1 MAEGTVHEGK
11 IRRVKRIL
19 YPLVKI
25 IAYAGSSAEGYPT
38 EIKIFF
44 FLFLIDKSEVVEE
57 TNMEDNKS
65 MTVKK
70 TVKSGI
76 TFGSALAMVI
86 SYTTWKS
93 VGWAI
98 FHGLLS
104 WVYVIYFLLR
114 Y

>member
-1 MAEGTVHEGK
+1 MEEKQTTV
-11 IRRVKRIL
+11 IR
-19 YPLVKI
+19 
-25 IAYAGSSAEGYPT
+25 
-38 EIKIFF
+38 
-44 FLFLIDKSEVVEE
+44 
-57 TNMEDNKS
+57 
-65 MTVKK
+65 K

-86 SYTTWKS
+86 SYTTWHS

-104 WVYVIYFLLR
+104 WVYVVYFVLR

>member
-1 MAEGTVHEGK
+1 MRLKHKNLNLE
-11 IRRVKRIL
+11 
-19 YPLVKI
+19 
-25 IAYAGSSAEGYPT
+25 
-38 EIKIFF
+38 
-44 FLFLIDKSEVVEE
+44 DKAMGENKTTIVE
-57 TNMEDNKS
+57 
-65 MTVKK
+65 K
-70 TVKSGI
+70 TVKSGV

-104 WVYVIYFLLR
+104 WIYVIYFILR

>member
-1 MAEGTVHEGK
+1 
-11 IRRVKRIL
+11 
-19 YPLVKI
+19 
-25 IAYAGSSAEGYPT
+25 
-38 EIKIFF
+38 
-44 FLFLIDKSEVVEE
+44 
-57 TNMEDNKS
+57 MEDNKS
-65 MTVKK
+65 TNVKK

-76 TFGSALAMVI
+76 AFGSALAMVI
-86 SYTTWKS
+86 SYTAWKA

>member
-1 MAEGTVHEGK
+1 MGENRTT
-11 IRRVKRIL
+11 I
-19 YPLVKI
+19 
-25 IAYAGSSAEGYPT
+25 
-38 EIKIFF
+38 
-44 FLFLIDKSEVVEE
+44 VE
-57 TNMEDNKS
+57 
-65 MTVKK
+65 K
-70 TVKSGI
+70 TVKSSI

-104 WVYVIYFLLR
+104 WVYVIYFILR

>member
-1 MAEGTVHEGK
+1 MC
-11 IRRVKRIL
+11 
-19 YPLVKI
+19 
-25 IAYAGSSAEGYPT
+25 
-38 EIKIFF
+38 
-44 FLFLIDKSEVVEE
+44 IDKSQLAELKNLKLWRIIVMSECSDK
-57 TNMEDNKS
+57 NDS
-65 MTVKK
+65 VKK

-104 WVYVIYFLLR
+104 WVYVIYFVLR

>member
-1 MAEGTVHEGK
+1 MEKLCGK
-11 IRRVKRIL
+11 IYIREVC
-19 YPLVKI
+19 
-25 IAYAGSSAEGYPT
+25 
-38 EIKIFF
+38 
-44 FLFLIDKSEVVEE
+44 KSEVVEE

-65 MTVKK
+65 TNVKK

>member
-1 MAEGTVHEGK
+1 M
-11 IRRVKRIL
+11 
-19 YPLVKI
+19 
-25 IAYAGSSAEGYPT
+25 
-38 EIKIFF
+38 
-44 FLFLIDKSEVVEE
+44 EE
-57 TNMEDNKS
+57 SKTTIVS
-65 MTVKK
+65 K

-76 TFGSALAMVI
+76 TFGNALAMVI

-104 WVYVIYFLLR
+104 WGYVIYFVLR